1 MATGKVKFF
10 SADRGFGFITP
21 DTGGADVFVHVSALL
36 RIPGIN
42 RTGFRSKSG
51 QRSDLKPDSIPIN
64 YRTVFPS

>member
-1 MATGKVKFF
+1 RKDRAHYGRRGKAQPLAK
-10 SADRGFGFITP
+10 
-21 DTGGADVFVHVSALL
+21 HL
-36 RIPGIN
+36 RLEQKCARRTLTIN

>member
-1 MATGKVKFF
+1 MAEKLGE
-10 SADRGFGFITP
+10 RGN
-21 DTGGADVFVHVSALL
+21 L

-64 YRTVFPS
+64 YRT